1 MENLEKNL
9 LTSFQQE
16 IDQFRREEIEG
27 KRPTVHL
34 MSESF
39 NVTELTDYDRLI
51 WEKIKNETIT
61 FEEFSK
67 YRSEVTQDSNQ
78 SRLTFMAM
86 AANKAMVPLNKKY

>member
-16 IDQFRREEIEG
+16 IDQFRREEIER

-39 NVTELTDYDRLI
+39 NVTELTDHDRLI

-86 AANKAMVPLNKKY
+86 AANKATVPLNKKY